1 MLATD
6 SIFPHAF
13 PACDGLVPAQI
24 GSIFAS
30 CLLFN
35 SCSTGNPLMKF
46 LTDASVSLDI
56 RHPLGSK
63 CQWKN
68 ALQTDFVQM

>member
-1 MLATD
+1 MRFLHVMD
-6 SIFPHAF
+6 WFLHKLGQFLP
-13 PACDGLVPAQI
+13 PV
-24 GSIFAS
+24 
-30 CLLFN
+30 